1 IVEERLKRLELS
13 VNNALLSEQEN
24 EHIKKAISNLNT
36 KLTEYQKAANEKVTS
51 GNKIPANNTLILTE
65 DDFKIQDQI
74 SVRFKAIQATLK
86 NDKSTELY
94 ANISAAKD
102 AFLKIK
108 RFEKDKSK
116 LEHQKNSLEL
126 IYNEFV
132 KRQKEGL
139 ESFI

>member
-1 IVEERLKRLELS
+1 ML
-13 VNNALLSEQEN
+13 
-24 EHIKKAISNLNT
+24 
-36 KLTEYQKAANEKVTS
+36 
-51 GNKIPANNTLILTE
+51 LTE
-65 DDFKIQDQI
+65 DDFKIQEQI
-74 SVRFKAIQATLK
+74 VSKILK
-86 NDKSTELY
+86 QYKPQSINDKSTELY

-139 ESFI
+139 ESFINTFSSYINDFYQYMNHRRTISAKSGL